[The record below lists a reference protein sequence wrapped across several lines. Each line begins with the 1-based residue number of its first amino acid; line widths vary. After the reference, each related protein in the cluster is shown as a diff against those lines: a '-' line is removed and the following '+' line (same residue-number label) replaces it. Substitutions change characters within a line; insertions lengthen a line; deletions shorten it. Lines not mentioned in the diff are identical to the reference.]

1 MVETVHV
8 IDDDQGV
15 RDSLAAL
22 LELKGYSV
30 SAHESCEVFLSE
42 CDCGQ
47 ALCIIADLRLPGM
60 GGLEL
65 QAELLRRAVDV
76 PFIVITGHGD
86 VPSAVTALKTGAA
99 DFLEKPID
107 GGALLATLESA
118 VARRRAHLAASHA
131 AEAARERIDAL
142 TGRERDVLR
151 HLVLGNPNKIIAYEL
166 GISPRTVENHRAR
179 LMVKMQ
185 AESLAELVR
194 LALAAGVEAEA
205 AKASRA

>member
-1 MVETVHV
+1 
-8 IDDDQGV
+8 
-15 RDSLAAL
+15 
-22 LELKGYSV
+22 
-30 SAHESCEVFLSE
+30 
-42 CDCGQ
+42 
-47 ALCIIADLRLPGM
+47 M